1 MSMKL
6 ESCSSSSSTT
16 GVKSEPPSWQDS
28 VPSSSATSMTSFS
41 DITLG
46 SAGYDSTSSTPRRNA
61 SRSSAKRKRNTDYR
75 NDSSVYIVSDIL
87 ARSFE
92 KSLGPNRQMENQYLV
107 RWEGYGP
114 KDDTWEYRS
123 NLMGGASAVVKEFES
138 RPLPF
143 TILDSQRWKN
153 TTRYL
158 VRYGKPFP
166 VEPSPMYATE
176 WQTEKEMHLIGEL
189 ETEDIDQAVRDYR
202 EGNLP
207 GNADV
212 PRSPKKQKAVQ
223 PTKGRRIL
231 EILDRKDWK
240 KPKHGKGHSTRYLI
254 RWKEGKQVKEDWL
267 SYWGIS
273 DRFGVV
279 EGRQWLKEWNEE
291 MGNGAQYKKPR
302 MTESSTP
309 LSEYEIERRQNME
322 ANKELM
328 RSLGL

>member
-1 MSMKL
+1 MSIKL
-6 ESCSSSSSTT
+6 ESSSSSSSTT
-16 GVKSEPPSWQDS
+16 GVKSEPPSWLDS
-28 VPSSSATSMTSFS
+28 LPPSSATSITSFS

-46 SAGYDSTSSTPRRNA
+46 STGYDSTSSTPRRNA

-123 NLMGGASAVVKEFES
+123 NLMGGASALVKEFES
-138 RPLPF
+138 KPHPF
-143 TILDSQRWKN
+143 TILGSQRWKN
-153 TTRYL
+153 TSRYL
-158 VRYGKPFP
+158 VKYGKSFP

-176 WQTEKEMHLIGEL
+176 WHTKNEMELIGGL
-189 ETEDIDQAVRDYR
+189 ETEDIDQAISDHR
-202 EGNLP
+202 EGKLP
-207 GNADV
+207 GSADV

-223 PTKGRRIL
+223 PTKGRRII

-240 KPKHGKGHSTRYLI
+240 KRKDAKGHCTRYRV
-254 RWKEGKQVKEDWL
+254 RWKEGSQMKEDWL
-267 SYWGIS
+267 VYGWIL
-273 DRFGVV
+273 DRFGN
-279 EGRQWLKEWNEE
+279 EGRQWLQEWNEE

-328 RSLGL
+328 MSLGL

>member
-1 MSMKL
+1 MSIKL
-6 ESCSSSSSTT
+6 ATSSSSSSST
-16 GVKSEPPSWQDS
+16 GVKSEPPSWLDS
-28 VPSSSATSMTSFS
+28 LPPSSATSITAFS

-46 SAGYDSTSSTPRRNA
+46 STGYDSTSSTPRRNA

-75 NDSSVYIVSDIL
+75 NDSSVYFVSDII

-123 NLMGGASAVVKEFES
+123 NLMGGASALVKEFES
-138 RPLPF
+138 KL
-143 TILDSQRWKN
+143 
-153 TTRYL
+153 
-158 VRYGKPFP
+158 
-166 VEPSPMYATE
+166 EPSPMYATE
-176 WQTEKEMHLIGEL
+176 WHTKNEMELIGGL
-189 ETEDIDQAVRDYR
+189 ETEDIDQAISDHR
-202 EGNLP
+202 EGKLP
-207 GNADV
+207 GSADV

-240 KPKHGKGHSTRYLI
+240 KPKDGKGHCTRYRV
-254 RWKEGKQVKEDWL
+254 RWKEGRQMKEEWL
-267 SYWGIS
+267 IYGGIL
-273 DRFGVV
+273 DRFGD

-328 RSLGL
+328 MSLGL